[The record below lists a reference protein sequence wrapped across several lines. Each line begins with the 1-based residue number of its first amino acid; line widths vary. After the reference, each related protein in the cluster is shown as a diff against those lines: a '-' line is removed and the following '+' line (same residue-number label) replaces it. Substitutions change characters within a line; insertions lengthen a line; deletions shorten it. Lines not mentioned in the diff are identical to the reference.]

1 MKTLKALLVNGSPR
15 ANGCTFTA
23 LTELKKTLEAE
34 GIEVELIHVGHRDV
48 RGCIA
53 CRKCQATGKCVFDD
67 VVNEVATDKQ
77 GRNPGASITQSRRG
91 PLSLSI
97 SCLSP
102 RCPLPCFCGSLG
114 YFHPACS
121 RFCFCFL
128 PHRCFPCGPSRTHC
142 CNCHFLRH
150 FYSSY
155 SLPFHFPP
163 CRNFLCR
170 GLLKTER
177 RCFSYCVRN

>member
-1 MKTLKALLVNGSPR
+1 MKTLKALLVNGSPG
-15 ANGCTFTA
+15 AKGCTFTA
-23 LTELKKTLEAE
+23 LTELKKTLEDEELSAWPEKSWTSGE
-34 GIEVELIHVGHRDV
+34 GSSDFHQFSQINREETPAR
-48 RGCIA
+48 A
-53 CRKCQATGKCVFDD
+53 S
-67 VVNEVATDKQ
+67 
-77 GRNPGASITQSRRG
+77 RNRAGV

-142 CNCHFLRH
+142 CNCHFLHH